1 MPKPNRDE
9 GVEPEGVDPVS
20 ADAGPDADAKEA
32 TDAELAAAA
41 ISARTG
47 IKISRVSSTEK
58 PDPRPLSDGAAKRPQ
73 PQHKPR
79 SQRKR

>member
-1 MPKPNRDE
+1 MPTRRT
-9 GVEPEGVDPVS
+9 EP
-20 ADAGPDADAKEA
+20 